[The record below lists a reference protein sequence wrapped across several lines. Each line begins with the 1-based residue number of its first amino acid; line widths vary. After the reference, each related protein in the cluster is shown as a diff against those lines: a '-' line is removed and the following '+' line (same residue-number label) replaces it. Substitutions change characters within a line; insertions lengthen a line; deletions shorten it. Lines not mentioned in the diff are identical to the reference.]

1 MGDVYAQSMEDYRA
15 LLKQIRNTEGSV
27 HPTREN
33 RNKVA
38 DEIQKLK
45 YRDPTNA
52 RLETLEQELVRA
64 EAHNLVAEAQ
74 LTNVTRQN
82 MKEGFDIH
90 FAAVIERGEKQIL
103 LARHARRLLNYIDDT
118 PIVPGDQRGA
128 YEHATAAKQVL
139 EEAEND
145 LRSWERT
152 DAPIAT
158 SAEQTES
165 NLLPPT
171 NKARESTITDHTAE
185 GTADGTESVRTSGA
199 VTADGVDTNPVHP
212 QASGAIGTKQPVAV
226 PY

>member
-1 MGDVYAQSMEDYRA
+1 MSF
-15 LLKQIRNTEGSV
+15 LLKDQMSLA
-27 HPTREN
+27 N
-33 RNKVA
+33 RCL
-38 DEIQKLK
+38 Q
-45 YRDPTNA
+45 
-52 RLETLEQELVRA
+52 
-64 EAHNLVAEAQ
+64 
-74 LTNVTRQN
+74 TRQK
-82 MKEGFDIH
+82 MKEGYDIH
-90 FAAVIERGEKQIL
+90 LAAVIERAEKQIL

-165 NLLPPT
+165 NLLPPA

-199 VTADGVDTNPVHP
+199 VTADGVDTKPVYP

>member
-1 MGDVYAQSMEDYRA
+1 MPQ
-15 LLKQIRNTEGSV
+15 
-27 HPTREN
+27 
-33 RNKVA
+33 
-38 DEIQKLK
+38 
-45 YRDPTNA
+45 
-52 RLETLEQELVRA
+52 
-64 EAHNLVAEAQ
+64 
-74 LTNVTRQN
+74 TRQK

-90 FAAVIERGEKQIL
+90 LAAVIERGEKQIL

-158 SAEQTES
+158 SAGQTES
-165 NLLPPT
+165 NYLPPA
-171 NKARESTITDHTAE
+171 NKARESTITD

-199 VTADGVDTNPVHP
+199 VTADGVDTKIVHP
-212 QASGAIGTKQPVAV
+212 QASGAIGTQQPVAV

>member
-1 MGDVYAQSMEDYRA
+1 MPQ
-15 LLKQIRNTEGSV
+15 
-27 HPTREN
+27 
-33 RNKVA
+33 
-38 DEIQKLK
+38 
-45 YRDPTNA
+45 
-52 RLETLEQELVRA
+52 
-64 EAHNLVAEAQ
+64 
-74 LTNVTRQN
+74 TRQK

-90 FAAVIERGEKQIL
+90 LAAVIERAEKQIL

-152 DAPIAT
+152 DAPVAT

-165 NLLPPT
+165 NFLPPA
-171 NKARESTITDHTAE
+171 NKARESIITD
-185 GTADGTESVRTSGA
+185 GTADGTVEGTESVRTSGA
-199 VTADGVDTNPVHP
+199 VTAEGVETKTVHP
-212 QASGAIGTKQPVAV
+212 QASGAIGTQQPVAV